1 MLNEIFNQQVHRQA
15 ELLKWGLWELKANG
29 YDTDNY
35 ENGIFLIV
43 YRALNMCGDYIM
55 YGYTSANINL
65 AEQQLCAAVQ
75 YINDMDLS
83 YSVHNLRQ
91 NPTLDHLQ
99 RAFVAFN
106 NAFFKHQ
113 TQSATKKYFEKQHR
127 NWL

>member
-1 MLNEIFNQQVHRQA
+1 MLNEIFNQQVHWRA
-15 ELLKWGLWELKANG
+15 ELLKFGLCGLKANG

-43 YRALNMCGDYIM
+43 YRALNMCGNYIM

-75 YINDMDLS
+75 YIDDIDLTH
-83 YSVHNLRQ
+83 SVRNLLQ

-99 RAFVAFN
+99 RAFVAFD
-106 NAFFKHQ
+106 NAFRKHQ
-113 TQSATKKYFEKQHR
+113 IQNTTKKYFEKSLR
-127 NWL
+127 D